1 MYIRRAL
8 AAALVAIILSGI
20 PALADYSDSEYRGT
34 INIANAGAAV
44 SGVTV
49 KLTTNTQAFID
60 SGILDA
66 SFNNVWFDS
75 AAGAALAF
83 MPKPGAISEWYFY
96 YPYSLAATATT
107 LSYLYMGGPDMSAP
121 LYYLPGATGMTAA
134 DSATL
139 EPGSDWTAEFDGYVV
154 MPADNSGTPGKLLYK
169 DACIWLGTMQDGVM
183 AMVSNNAGSFAPL
196 SAGTGFQDPGA
207 IWTQEAYAYDDNVAN
222 AADVGSVPATSWSD
236 YLVIEYN
243 PPTGTMIAA
252 VQFYAEYDAASWNQV
267 DVDAYYGAAW
277 HDVYEGTYANLTYE
291 LKWLPGAYT
300 VQYLRLRF
308 YNSNALAQTETDL
321 LREVRIISSGV
332 GRRVIFAPLASGEH
346 TIGLE
351 YVAPAVTLSVDG
363 VAEATD
369 NTVAGGALNNNG
381 NAWTAVNAAST
392 AYMGYLKT
400 WQGAT
405 LRQHIEWENDTT
417 FTDLSGNGNDAT
429 PSFPAASSDP
439 DVTTTLTAMAPLT
452 PAEAPGTSTDS
463 GSSMAGGLPDEPDNL
478 FGELDA
484 DMEDIPGVAVVNAI
498 LDAGDIPRAL
508 FWFLFVF
515 AAIVV
520 LCLLTYHLSKSLMA
534 MSLVAGAGMLFASKV
549 GIVPY
554 WVTVPLVLIALAVL
568 VKEKMSPL

>member
-20 PALADYSDSEYRGT
+20 PALADYSDAEYRGT
-34 INIANAGAAV
+34 VNIANAGAAV

-121 LYYLPGATGMTAA
+121 IRYLPGAAGMSTVDAP
-134 DSATL
+134 SL
-139 EPGSDWTAEFDGYVV
+139 EPGNNFAIEQKGYVDTSYAADKRLVYKAAAFQTVVPTAGVVASIIGTPTVVRPTAFDDPSADWTDEAKSY
-154 MPADNSGTPGKLLYK
+154 DNNT
-169 DACIWLGTMQDGVM
+169 
-183 AMVSNNAGSFAPL
+183 
-196 SAGTGFQDPGA
+196 
-207 IWTQEAYAYDDNVAN
+207 
-222 AADVGSVPATSWSD
+222 
-236 YLVIEYN
+236 
-243 PPTGTMIAA
+243 
-252 VQFYAEYDAASWNQV
+252 
-267 DVDAYYGAAW
+267 
-277 HDVYEGTYANLTYE
+277 GTYAYVSDRPSDYVVLSRAPKVTNAIEMWVSWGGTAGAYE
-291 LKWLPGAYT
+291 LDYYDGANWTNLHSGAAPLVGGWYS
-300 VQYLRLRF
+300 Y
-308 YNSNALAQTETDL
+308 ALADYDVVEA
-321 LREVRIISSGV
+321 VRIKRLAGGTSFLYVHEVQWTAVDAVVSASV
-332 GRRVIFAPLASGEH
+332 ASGEH
-346 TIGLE
+346 TIRTEADGTDLE
-351 YVAPAVTLSVDG
+351 LYVDG
-363 VAEATD
+363 VLEDSFTLGAV
-369 NTVAGGALNNNG
+369 TVADNG
-381 NAWTAVNAAST
+381 NAWTACVNGAIP
-392 AYMGYLKT
+392 YLEYHKQ
-400 WQGAT
+400 WVAGA
-405 LRQHIEWENDTT
+405 LKQHIAWENDVT
-417 FTDLSGNGNDAT
+417 FTDLSATGNDAT

-439 DVTTTLTAMAPLT
+439 DVTATLTAMAPLA

-463 GSSMAGGLPDEPDNL
+463 GSSMAGALPDVPDNL

-515 AAIVV
+515 AAILG

-534 MSLVAGAGMLFASKV
+534 MSLVAGAGMLFASKI

-554 WVTVPLVLIALAVL
+554 WVTIPLVLIALAVL

>member
-20 PALADYSDSEYRGT
+20 PALADYSDAEYRGT
-34 INIANAGAAV
+34 VNIANAGAAV

-121 LYYLPGATGMTAA
+121 IRYLPGAAGMSTVDHASMEAGNNFIIEQKGYIDTTYAA
-134 DSATL
+134 SKYLVYKSAAFQTVVS
-139 EPGSDWTAEFDGYVV
+139 SDGVIA
-154 MPADNSGTPGKLLYK
+154 SIIGTPTTVRPTG
-169 DACIWLGTMQDGVM
+169 
-183 AMVSNNAGSFAPL
+183 NA
-196 SAGTGFQDPGA
+196 DPGA
-207 IWTQEAYAYDDNVAN
+207 AWTNEANAYDNNTGTQAGTVDNA
-222 AADVGSVPATSWSD
+222 
-236 YLVIEYN
+236 
-243 PPTGTMIAA
+243 PTGYLELTRATTATNA
-252 VQFYAEYDAASWNQV
+252 VRVWMHLLGDTSSTVDLDYYD
-267 DVDAYYGAAW
+267 GAAW
-277 HDVYEGTYANLTYE
+277 HDIYLGVPPVLNAWHTYSLGDYATVTKLRIRRATGAAGTTLY
-291 LKWLPGAYT
+291 
-300 VQYLRLRF
+300 VM
-308 YNSNALAQTETDL
+308 ETDWTA
-321 LREVRIISSGV
+321 VSAGV
-332 GRRVIFAPLASGEH
+332 TATVASGEH
-346 TIGLE
+346 TIRTEADGTDLE
-351 YVAPAVTLSVDG
+351 LYVDSVLQDSFTLGAVTVP
-363 VAEATD
+363 
-369 NTVAGGALNNNG
+369 NNG
-381 NAWTAVNAAST
+381 NAWTACVGGAIP
-392 AYMGYLKT
+392 YLEYHKQ
-400 WQGAT
+400 WVGGA
-405 LRQHIEWENDTT
+405 LKQHIAWENDVT
-417 FTDLSGNGNDAT
+417 FTDLSGTGNDAT

-439 DVTTTLTAMAPLT
+439 DVTTTLTAMAPLA

-463 GSSMAGGLPDEPDNL
+463 GSSMAGSLPDEPDNL

-484 DMEDIPGVAVVNAI
+484 GMEDIPGVAVVNAI

-534 MSLVAGAGMLFASKV
+534 MSLVAGTGMLFASKV

>member
-20 PALADYSDSEYRGT
+20 PALADYSDAEYRGT
-34 INIANAGAAV
+34 VNIANAGAAV

-121 LYYLPGATGMTAA
+121 LYYLPGATGMSTVDHATIEPAA
-134 DSATL
+134 DVDV
-139 EPGSDWTAEFDGYVV
+139 EVNGYVAL
-154 MPADNSGTPGKLLYK
+154 PADNTITPLYLVNK
-169 DACIWLGTMQDGVM
+169 TDTLALWNMQDGIM
-183 AMVSNNAGSFAPL
+183 AMVCTGGSAFNTYYS
-196 SAGTGFQDPGA
+196 SATGSTDPGA
-207 IWTQEAYAYDDNVAN
+207 IWTDEAAAYDNNTATG
-222 AADVGSVPATSWSD
+222 ADLGSTPATSWSQFLILD
-236 YLVIEYN
+236 LDFAPN
-243 PPTGTMIAA
+243 PTFPGL
-252 VQFYAEYDAASWNQV
+252 QFHAEYDAASWSQV
-267 DVDAYYGAAW
+267 DIDVYYGGAW
-277 HDVYEGTYANLTYE
+277 HDIYQGVFDNLTNVP
-291 LKWLPGAYT
+291 KWLAGAYA
-300 VQYLRLRF
+300 VSDVRLRF
-308 YNSNALAQTETDL
+308 YNCAATAQTETDL
-321 LREVRIISSGV
+321 LREVQWLNGHNNRTV
-332 GRRVIFAPLASGEH
+332 LFAPCTSGEH
-346 TIGLE
+346 TVTFE
-351 YVAPAVTLSVDG
+351 YNGTATLSLDG
-363 VAEATD
+363 VLAATKAHP
-369 NTVAGGALNNNG
+369 AGGALNNNG
-381 NAWTAVNAAST
+381 NAWVMVDDASM
-392 AYMGYLKT
+392 AYMEYAKI
-400 WQGAT
+400 WQGGT
-405 LRQHIEWENDTT
+405 LRQHIEWKNAAT
-417 FTDLSGNGNDAT
+417 FTDLSGNGNTAT

-439 DVTTTLTAMAPLT
+439 DVTATLAAMAPID

-463 GSSMAGGLPDEPDNL
+463 GSSMSGTLPTVPDNL

-515 AAIVV
+515 AAIVG

-534 MSLVAGAGMLFASKV
+534 MSLVAGAGMLFASKI

-554 WVTVPLVLIALAVL
+554 WVTIPLVLIALAVL